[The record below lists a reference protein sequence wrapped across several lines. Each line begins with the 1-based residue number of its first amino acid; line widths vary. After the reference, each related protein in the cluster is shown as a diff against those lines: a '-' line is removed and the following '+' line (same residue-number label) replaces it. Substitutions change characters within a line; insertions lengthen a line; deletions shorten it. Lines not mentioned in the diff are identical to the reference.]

1 MVKRKVFECSI
12 VLCMTLLF
20 CMRGYAQTI
29 GVKTNLLYDAT
40 STFNLGVEVGTAP
53 KWSLD
58 VSGNF
63 NPWTFNDN
71 RKMKH
76 WLVQPEM
83 RYWLCERFNGH
94 FFGIHAHGGQYNWG
108 GMLPWGFK
116 NGKMFGIENPNIRDH
131 RYEGW
136 LVGAG
141 LTYGY
146 QWILGNRWNLEA
158 SIGVGYAYLDYTK
171 YKCKKCGEKLGSGH
185 KNYVGPTKAAI
196 SLIYIIK

>member
-40 STFNLGVEVGTAP
+40 STLNLGVEVGTAP

-63 NPWTFNDN
+63 NPWAFNDN

-116 NGKMFGIENPNIRDH
+116 NGKMFGIENPNILESGGFH
-131 RYEGW
+131 RCRICLFGLYE
-136 LVGAG
+136 V
-141 LTYGY
+141 
-146 QWILGNRWNLEA
+146 
-158 SIGVGYAYLDYTK
+158 
-171 YKCKKCGEKLGSGH
+171 
-185 KNYVGPTKAAI
+185 
-196 SLIYIIK
+196 

>member
-1 MVKRKVFECSI
+1 
-12 VLCMTLLF
+12 MTLLF

-40 STFNLGVEVGTAP
+40 STLNLGVEVGTAP

-63 NPWTFNDN
+63 NPWAFNDN

-76 WLVQPEM
+76 
-83 RYWLCERFNGH
+83 
-94 FFGIHAHGGQYNWG
+94 
-108 GMLPWGFK
+108 
-116 NGKMFGIENPNIRDH
+116 
-131 RYEGW
+131 
-136 LVGAG
+136 
-141 LTYGY
+141 
-146 QWILGNRWNLEA
+146 WILGNRWNLEA